1 MTGNDKPPIYDVD
14 HQGYGT
20 GFDLTLAGARAHQRV
35 HGGTV
40 MVSRDGGR
48 TWSAVEGDEEEE
60 TPDVRT

>member
-1 MTGNDKPPIYDVD
+1 MADRTPICDVD

-40 MVSRDGGR
+40 MVSRDGGK
-48 TWSAVEGDEEEE
+48 TWSAVEDDEEE
-60 TPDVRT
+60 TPDGRAGR